1 MIYMYMYR
9 FQNGMDFVTEISFC
23 KTPVADE
30 KMLILV
36 TEVQSQLGKS
46 FKVSALKLQRQMH
59 SHNLWLQLV
68 YRFVLLTYKP
78 HTVCNRF
85 M

>member
-36 TEVQSQLGKS
+36 TDRGSKS
-46 FKVSALKLQRQMH
+46 AREII
-59 SHNLWLQLV
+59 
-68 YRFVLLTYKP
+68 
-78 HTVCNRF
+78 
-85 M
+85 